1 MNITL
6 QKHHTG
12 HWLVDSQD
20 GAGLEVFLI
29 HPFGLAYLQDLCV
42 AQVLQAT
49 LELVQG
55 IRLECQRSHD
65 LLPHHLHYLQRKE
78 KRRVRSS
85 RMQEQHRLWRDCES
99 SQEARANPL
108 PIFGGSEEHI
118 NVCSVPNRINDEVFI
133 FFFPPALEPLIQ
145 SGALSLKRKRAKQN
159 NSTAASQLLASVKG
173 MTELAYNTPAS

>member
-1 MNITL
+1 MIH
-6 QKHHTG
+6 KHKYEHKIQFLALNLSSAFSCQLDFPKSFYNFRQSMQLFDNP

-20 GAGLEVFLI
+20 WAGLEVFLI

-78 KRRVRSS
+78 KSWVRSS
-85 RMQEQHRLWRDCES
+85 HMQEQHRLWRDSES
-99 SQEARANPL
+99 RQGARANPL
-108 PIFGGSEEHI
+108 PIFGGSEQHI
-118 NVCSVPNRINDEVFI
+118 YVCSVPNRINDEVFI
-133 FFFPPALEPLIQ
+133 FLSRAGAFNPVWCTEP
-145 SGALSLKRKRAKQN
+145 
-159 NSTAASQLLASVKG
+159 
-173 MTELAYNTPAS
+173 

>member
-1 MNITL
+1 MELFDNP
-6 QKHHTG
+6 

-78 KRRVRSS
+78 KNWVSSSHMPGCGETVKAVRK
-85 RMQEQHRLWRDCES
+85 
-99 SQEARANPL
+99 P
-108 PIFGGSEEHI
+108 
-118 NVCSVPNRINDEVFI
+118 
-133 FFFPPALEPLIQ
+133 
-145 SGALSLKRKRAKQN
+145 
-159 NSTAASQLLASVKG
+159 
-173 MTELAYNTPAS
+173 ELTPCLFLVGQRSI